1 MSEGLA
7 AEKGK
12 EVFVMDYS
20 EQNIRMI
27 TALSEAPGA
36 SGFEDAV
43 LDIVRSELEGICTFE
58 EDKLRNLYIY
68 RKNHDGSKPVLM
80 FDAHGDEVGFMIH
93 SIKPNG
99 TLRFVELGAMDP
111 RGLAAS
117 EVLVRNSS
125 GEYIRGT
132 IGLRPPHFSNGNQ
145 EQSLEVSSFS
155 IDIGAR
161 SAEEAAED
169 FGAAIGE
176 PAVPA
181 TKCIFDEKHGLFFG
195 KAFDDR
201 IGVAAMISA
210 LRRLDG
216 LDLPFD
222 VVGVVS
228 SQEEV
233 GDRGIEVAANTVR
246 PDIAVC
252 FEGCPADD
260 TFTEQYAVQT
270 ALKGGPM
277 FRYMDRSVIC
287 SPRYQR
293 WVLDKA
299 KENGIKAQA
308 SVREG
313 GGNNGAEVNLSG
325 KGVPVVVAGV
335 PVRYI
340 HSMSGITAYEDF
352 ESTAE
357 IAALIARDLT
367 PEILETF

>member
-1 MSEGLA
+1 MS
-7 AEKGK
+7 
-12 EVFVMDYS
+12 YT

-27 TALSEAPGA
+27 TDLSNAPGA

-43 LDIVRSELEGICTFE
+43 LDIVRSELEGICSFE

-68 RKNHDGSKPVLM
+68 RKNHDGKKPVLM
-80 FDAHGDEVGFMIH
+80 FDAHGDEVGFMVH

-99 TLRFVELGAMDP
+99 TLRFVELGGMDP
-111 RGLAAS
+111 RGLASS
-117 EVLVRNSS
+117 EVLVRNAS
-125 GEYIRGT
+125 GEYIRGV
-132 IGLRPPHFSNGNQ
+132 IGLKPPHFSKGDT
-145 EQSLEVSSFS
+145 QSLDISSFS

-161 SAEEAAED
+161 NAKEAVED

-181 TKCIFDEKHGLFFG
+181 TRCTFDEKHGLFFG
-195 KAFDDR
+195 KAFDCR
-201 IGVAAMISA
+201 IGVAAMIA
-210 LRRLDG
+210 AFRDLDG

-233 GDRGIEVAANTVR
+233 GDRGIEVAVNKIR
-246 PDIAVC
+246 PDIAIC

-260 TFTEQYAVQT
+260 TFTEEYAVQT
-270 ALKGGPM
+270 ALKCGPM
-277 FRYMDRSVIC
+277 FRYIDVSVIC

-293 WVLDKA
+293 WVLDTA
-299 KENGIKAQA
+299 KQNGFKVQA

-313 GGNNGAEVNLSG
+313 GGNNGAVVNLSG

-340 HSMSGITAYEDF
+340 HSMIGITSYEDF
-352 ESTAE
+352 ESTAKL
-357 IAALIARDLT
+357 ASLVARSLT
-367 PEILETF
+367 PEIFDTF

>member
-1 MSEGLA
+1 
-7 AEKGK
+7 
-12 EVFVMDYS
+12 
-20 EQNIRMI
+20 MI
-27 TALSEAPGA
+27 TAFSEAPGA
-36 SGFEDAV
+36 SGFEEAV
-43 LDIVRSELEGICTFE
+43 LDLVRHELEGICTFE
-58 EDKLRNLYIY
+58 EDKVRNLYIY
-68 RKNHDGSKPVLM
+68 RKNHDGGKPVLM

-99 TLRFVELGAMDP
+99 TLRFVELGGIDA

-117 EVLVRNSS
+117 EVLVRNAS
-125 GEYIRGT
+125 GEYIRGM
-132 IGLRPPHFSNGNQ
+132 IGLRPPHFSNGSN
-145 EQSLEVSSFS
+145 EQSLDPASFY

-161 SAEEAAED
+161 SAREAAED

-176 PAVPA
+176 PVVPA
-181 TKCIFDEKHGLFFG
+181 TRCVFDEKHGLFFG
-195 KAFDDR
+195 KAFDCR
-201 IGVAAMISA
+201 IGIAAMITA
-210 LRRLDG
+210 LRELDG

-233 GDRGIEVAANTVR
+233 GDRGIEVAVNKVH

-260 TFTEQYAVQT
+260 TFTEEYAIQT

-277 FRYMDRSVIC
+277 FRYIDRSVIC

-299 KENGIKAQA
+299 KENGIKVQA

-313 GGNNGAEVNLSG
+313 GGNNGAVVNLSG

-352 ESTAE
+352 MSTAGL
-357 IAALIARDLT
+357 AALIAKDLT
-367 PEILETF
+367 PQIFETF

>member
-1 MSEGLA
+1 MGYNEH
-7 AEKGK
+7 
-12 EVFVMDYS
+12 
-20 EQNIRMI
+20 NIRMI
-27 TALSEAPGA
+27 TELSDAPGA

-43 LDIVRSELEGICTFE
+43 LEIVRHELEDICTFE
-58 EDKLRNLYIY
+58 EDKVRNLYIY
-68 RKNHDGSKPVLM
+68 RRNHDGKKPVLM
-80 FDAHGDEVGFMIH
+80 FDAHGDEVGFMVH

-99 TLRFVELGAMDP
+99 TLRFVNLGSMDP

-117 EVLVRNSS
+117 EVMVRNAS

-132 IGLRPPHFSNGNQ
+132 IRLKPPHFSKGGDA
-145 EQSLEVSSFS
+145 QSLDPASLY

-161 SAEEAAED
+161 DAGEAAED

-176 PAVPA
+176 PVVPA
-181 TKCIFDEKHGLFFG
+181 TKCVFDEKHGIFFG

-201 IGVAAMISA
+201 IGLAAMITA
-210 LRRLDG
+210 IRKLDG

-233 GDRGIEVAANTVR
+233 GDRGIEVAVNRVC

-260 TFTEQYAVQT
+260 TFTKEYAIQT
-270 ALKGGPM
+270 AMKRGTM
-277 FRYMDRSVIC
+277 FRYMDQSVIC

-299 KENGIKAQA
+299 KQNGIKVQA

-340 HSMSGITAYEDF
+340 HSMTGITAYEDF
-352 ESTAE
+352 ESTSE
-357 IAALIARDLT
+357 IAVLIAKDLT
-367 PEILETF
+367 PQILETF

>member
-1 MSEGLA
+1 MGYNEH
-7 AEKGK
+7 
-12 EVFVMDYS
+12 
-20 EQNIRMI
+20 NIRMI
-27 TALSEAPGA
+27 TELSDAPGA

-43 LDIVRSELEGICTFE
+43 LEIVRHELEDICTFE
-58 EDKLRNLYIY
+58 EDKVRNLYIY
-68 RKNHDGSKPVLM
+68 RRNHDGKKPVLM
-80 FDAHGDEVGFMIH
+80 FDAHGDEVGFMVH

-99 TLRFVELGAMDP
+99 TLRFVNLGSMDP

-117 EVLVRNSS
+117 EVMVRNAS

-132 IGLRPPHFSNGNQ
+132 IGLKPPHFSKGGDA
-145 EQSLEVSSFS
+145 QSLDPASLY

-161 SAEEAAED
+161 DAGEAAED

-176 PAVPA
+176 PVVPA
-181 TKCIFDEKHGLFFG
+181 TKCVFDEKHGIFFG

-201 IGVAAMISA
+201 IGLAAMITA
-210 LRRLDG
+210 IRKLDG

-233 GDRGIEVAANTVR
+233 GDRGIEVAVNRVC

-260 TFTEQYAVQT
+260 TFTEEYAIQT
-270 ALKGGPM
+270 AMKRGTM
-277 FRYMDRSVIC
+277 FRYMDQSVIC

-299 KENGIKAQA
+299 KQNGIKVQA

-340 HSMSGITAYEDF
+340 HSMTGITAYEDF
-352 ESTAE
+352 ESTSE
-357 IAALIARDLT
+357 IAVLIAKDLT
-367 PEILETF
+367 PQILETF

>member
-1 MSEGLA
+1 MS
-7 AEKGK
+7 
-12 EVFVMDYS
+12 YS

-27 TALSEAPGA
+27 TDLSEAPGA

-43 LDIVRSELEGICTFE
+43 LDVVRRELDGICSFE

-68 RKNHDGSKPVLM
+68 RNNHNGEKPVLM

-99 TLRFVELGAMDP
+99 TLRFVELGGMDP

-117 EVLVRNSS
+117 EVLVRNTT

-132 IGLRPPHFSNGNQ
+132 IGLRPPHFSNGDHS
-145 EQSLEVSSFS
+145 QSLDISSFA

-161 SAEEAAED
+161 SAREAAED

-181 TKCIFDEKHGLFFG
+181 TRCVFDEKHGLFFG
-195 KAFDDR
+195 KAFDCR
-201 IGVAAMISA
+201 IGVAAMIA
-210 LRRLDG
+210 AFRELDG
-216 LDLPFD
+216 LALPFD

-233 GDRGIEVAANTVR
+233 GDRGIEVAVNKVH
-246 PDIAVC
+246 PDIAIC

-260 TFTEQYAVQT
+260 TFTEEYAIQT

-277 FRYMDRSVIC
+277 FRYIDRSVIC

-293 WVLDKA
+293 WVLDMA
-299 KENGIKAQA
+299 KQNSIKAQA

-313 GGNNGAEVNLSG
+313 GGNNGAVVNLSG

-340 HSMSGITAYEDF
+340 HSTSGITSYEDF
-352 ESTAE
+352 ESTAKL
-357 IAALIARDLT
+357 AALIAKELT
-367 PEILETF
+367 PEIFDTF

>member
-1 MSEGLA
+1 MGYNEH
-7 AEKGK
+7 
-12 EVFVMDYS
+12 
-20 EQNIRMI
+20 NIRMI
-27 TALSEAPGA
+27 TELSDAPGA

-43 LDIVRSELEGICTFE
+43 LEIVRHELEDICTFE
-58 EDKLRNLYIY
+58 EDKVRNLYIY
-68 RKNHDGSKPVLM
+68 RRNHDGKKPVLM
-80 FDAHGDEVGFMIH
+80 FDAHGDEVGFMVH

-99 TLRFVELGAMDP
+99 TLRFVNLGSMDP

-117 EVLVRNSS
+117 EVMVRNAS

-132 IGLRPPHFSNGNQ
+132 IGLKPPHFSKGGDA
-145 EQSLEVSSFS
+145 QSLDPASLY

-161 SAEEAAED
+161 DAGEAAED

-176 PAVPA
+176 PVVPA
-181 TKCIFDEKHGLFFG
+181 TKCVFDEKHGIFFG

-201 IGVAAMISA
+201 IGLAAMITA
-210 LRRLDG
+210 IRKLDG

-233 GDRGIEVAANTVR
+233 GDRGIEVAVNRVC

-260 TFTEQYAVQT
+260 TFTEEYAIQT
-270 ALKGGPM
+270 AMKRGTM
-277 FRYMDRSVIC
+277 FRYMDQSVIC

-299 KENGIKAQA
+299 KRNGIKVQA

-340 HSMSGITAYEDF
+340 HSMTGITAYEDF
-352 ESTAE
+352 ESTSE
-357 IAALIARDLT
+357 IAVLIAKDLT
-367 PEILETF
+367 PQILEAF

>member
-1 MSEGLA
+1 MS
-7 AEKGK
+7 
-12 EVFVMDYS
+12 YT

-27 TALSEAPGA
+27 TDLSNAPGA

-43 LDIVRSELEGICTFE
+43 LDIVRRELKDICTFE
-58 EDKLRNLYIY
+58 EDKVRNLYIY
-68 RKNHDGSKPVLM
+68 RRSHDGKKPVLM
-80 FDAHGDEVGFMIH
+80 FDAHGDEVGFMVH

-99 TLRFVELGAMDP
+99 TLRFVGLGRMDP
-111 RGLAAS
+111 LGLAAS
-117 EVLVRNSS
+117 EVLVRNTS

-132 IGLRPPHFSNGNQ
+132 IGLRPPHFSNGGQ
-145 EQSLEVSSFS
+145 QQPLDVSSFS

-161 SAEEAAED
+161 NAKEAAED

-176 PAVPA
+176 PVVPA

-195 KAFDDR
+195 KAFDCR
-201 IGVAAMISA
+201 IGVAAMIAA
-210 LRRLDG
+210 LRELDG

-233 GDRGIEVAANTVR
+233 GDRGIEVAVNKVQ

-260 TFTEQYAVQT
+260 TFTEEYAIQT
-270 ALKGGPM
+270 ALKCGPM
-277 FRYMDRSVIC
+277 FRYMDQSVIC

-293 WVLDKA
+293 WVLELARK
-299 KENGIKAQA
+299 NGINAQA

-313 GGNNGAEVNLSG
+313 GGNNGAEVNLSC

-352 ESTAE
+352 ETTAKLV
-357 IAALIARDLT
+357 ALIAKEMT
-367 PEILETF
+367 PQIFDTF